1 MLTHCYLCH
10 DDLTK
15 IMLYDFWHERV
26 VLRLG
31 LKVIGLD
38 WEHKGGERGKRN
50 LSAPVSF
57 GRLSYHVLLFI
68 MFVPRLNKISWVVL
82 S

>member
-1 MLTHCYLCH
+1 MGGNWSMLTHCYPCH
-10 DDLTK
+10 DDLTE

-26 VLRLG
+26 VLLNQSSPSSPGRSRLR

-38 WEHKGGERGKRN
+38 CEHKGGERGKRN

-57 GRLSYHVLLFI
+57 GRLF
-68 MFVPRLNKISWVVL
+68 
-82 S
+82 